1 MGREKTLVFL
11 RKYTMVI
18 VLILVTLFFTW
29 KTGGRM
35 LLPQNVNN
43 LIAQNAYVFI
53 LATGMLLCILT
64 GGNIDLSVGSIVC
77 FVGAIGATFMVNKG
91 FNVYVSIIIMLLA
104 GLLIGA
110 WQGFW
115 IAYRRIPPFIVTL
128 AGMLMFRGLSNIVLD
143 GFTIA
148 PLPDKYLELFN
159 SYIIDFFHGDGF
171 NITSLVVGIIVAC
184 IFVVVTFKGRIS
196 KIQKGYS
203 VASMGSDVG
212 KCIVVSLVVVVFMWR
227 LGQYK
232 GIPNILIWIAV
243 IVLIYWYITS
253 KTVIGRH
260 LYAIGG
266 NEKAAQ
272 LSGINTNKVYF
283 FAYAN
288 MGLLAAFAAMVTIA
302 RLNSAN
308 PTAGDGYEMD
318 AIGSCFIGGA
328 SAYGGSGTI
337 PGVIIGATLMGVINL
352 GMSSIMG
359 VDANWQKVVKGAV
372 LLAAVIFDV
381 ETKKNK
387 S

>member
-53 LATGMLLCILT
+53 LATGMVLCILT

-115 IAYRRIPPFIVTL
+115 IAYRRIPPYIVTL

-352 GMSSIMG
+352 GMSIMG

>member
-352 GMSSIMG
+352 GMSIRG

>member
-1 MGREKTLVFL
+1 MKSANISTFL
-11 RKYTMVI
+11 KKYTMVI
-18 VLILVTLFFTW
+18 VLVVVTLFFTW

-43 LIAQNAYVFI
+43 LISQNAYVFI

-64 GGNIDLSVGSIVC
+64 GGNIDLSVGSVVC
-77 FVGAIGATFMVNKG
+77 FVGAVGATFMVNKG
-91 FNVYVSIIIMLLA
+91 VNVYATMILMLAA
-104 GLLIGA
+104 GLLIGV

-148 PLPDKYLELFN
+148 PMPENYLAMFN
-159 SYIIDFFHGDGF
+159 MYIMDFFHGDGL
-171 NITSLVVGIIVAC
+171 NITCLLFGIIAAL
-184 IFVVVTFKGRIS
+184 IFVGVTFKGRAS
-196 KIQKGYS
+196 KVKKGY
-203 VASMGSDVG
+203 AVG
-212 KCIVVSLVVVVFMWR
+212 PMSSEIIKCAVISIVIIAFAWKLA
-227 LGQYK
+227 QYK
-232 GIPNILIWIAV
+232 GVPNILIWIVV
-243 IVLIYWYITS
+243 IVLIYGYITS
-253 KTVIGRH
+253 KTTIGRH

-272 LSGINTNKVYF
+272 LSGINTNRVYF

-288 MGLLAAFAAMVTIA
+288 MGLLSAVAAMVVIA

-352 GMSSIMG
+352 GMSIMG
-359 VDANWQKVVKGAV
+359 VDANWQKVVKGIV

-381 ETKKNK
+381 ESKKK
-387 S
+387 AK

>member
-260 LYAIGG
+260 LYAVGG
-266 NEKAAQ
+266 NEKATK

-352 GMSSIMG
+352 GMSIMG

>member
-184 IFVVVTFKGRIS
+184 IFVVV
-196 KIQKGYS
+196 
-203 VASMGSDVG
+203 A
-212 KCIVVSLVVVVFMWR
+212 
-227 LGQYK
+227 
-232 GIPNILIWIAV
+232 
-243 IVLIYWYITS
+243 S
-253 KTVIGRH
+253 KTTTGRYF
-260 LYAIGG
+260 YAVGG
-266 NEKAAQ
+266 NEMATK

-352 GMSSIMG
+352 GMSIMG

>member
-104 GLLIGA
+104 GLIIGA

-148 PLPDKYLELFN
+148 PLPEGYLALFN

-171 NITSLVVGIIVAC
+171 NITSLVVGIVAAC
-184 IFVVVTFKGRIS
+184 IFVLVTFKGRIS

-212 KCIVVSLVVVVFMWR
+212 KCIIVSLVVIVFMWR

-266 NEKAAQ
+266 HEKAAQ

-352 GMSSIMG
+352 GMSIMG